1 MRMSKPKK
9 IIIGI
14 IIGTAMLF
22 VSLAVLLPALINTD
36 AINAKIIEAASQ
48 SIDGQVDFERIQ
60 LALLPRPHA
69 IIFQGRMA
77 VRDSVQGK
85 WVEMSV
91 FPRLSALLL
100 ARVEVAD
107 LKLKQPDFELRL
119 PISSRHKSEKG
130 ASFQGS
136 GDLRQQIKEGLGTL
150 VAVVKDVKVTIDDGH
165 LSVLTQDKAPLEWQ
179 DITADLSVSD
189 KRVTVDLT
197 CRSSFFQKITLKSE
211 VDPDTLNLNGKVTLQ
226 GLAPHPLMAYWRPD
240 SDLKI
245 TDGSVDLTLQ
255 FQSQGWSTWQ
265 GDFETRTSMLKVQND
280 TRQTEIGPAFLN
292 GRFNFSSSQM
302 TLQIDRLNFDK
313 PQLSLAGT
321 LLVNPSE
328 AAGVHLQIAGQNA
341 DVNAVRATVLSLG
354 GHLPDVRDVFDIVK
368 GGKVPTI
375 KVEVQ
380 GKDWADLSEFERW
393 RIDGEI
399 SDGNIFVPEVNLDL
413 TDVFGHAIIENGIL
427 TAENVRANYGKTQG
441 RQGSLKIGL
450 TGDAKP
456 FHLDMDVNADLAPLP
471 LILDRVIDNKKLK
484 LELSRIEH
492 LSGMATGKLI
502 LGENMDDISVQIDV
516 SEFDLKARYNRL
528 PYPLSVKGGRF
539 QFKGDEIRIGD
550 LSAQMQNTH
559 FSKMSGRVN
568 WGHTAELD
576 VQTGAGAIV
585 LSEIYPWLKKHG
597 NLAESLKTIDALNG
611 SIAVSALNLKGP
623 YSRPSAWRFNISGDI
638 QNLAVKTLRL
648 PQKLVLPRGHFKLA
662 PESLT
667 VSKSRARLL
676 DLETDFSLRIVDY
689 MKGVNKLHFSGSGK
703 MGPNFTQWVTN
714 EIKIP
719 AQYHLKPPIS
729 FKSLDVDWTRSGEI
743 TAAGSMTTSNGP
755 TVTADIRY
763 TPAEIDIRQLTI
775 QDNASNAEFVLKH
788 KPKAKVTDLSF
799 KGNLAKVTLDKF
811 WKENRFLEGTVKG
824 NLEAKIDSNH
834 PLNSVVKGN
843 LEAHQVF
850 LPLKAAA
857 PLRIDHTVL
866 SASKKKLMIHEADI
880 NWLGNQFHLDGHL
893 TFKPGSIFLE
903 MNATGE
909 EIDAN
914 QFDTLFKDN
923 GKKTSTDETPSPSI
937 FQGTLHIDAQRV
949 KYGFYTWSPYRA
961 TLMLE
966 KNSLTMRVHEAVLC
980 NIETPGTVK
989 FSPQGVWMEIILSS
1003 EPKEIQEA
1011 IGCLTGKS
1019 TSETMEGQLQT
1030 AGTIKTEGKTP
1041 DELLRNLKGDIEFTV
1056 KDGRVYNR
1064 GRVGFF
1070 TNIFSFLKISRLVKG
1085 YVPDLKNDD
1094 FRYKSLSVKF
1104 YLQDGKFILT
1114 EGYIDAKSLNIVATE
1129 GEFNL
1134 LDQTLDLTL
1143 LVSPL
1148 KTVDTIVKH
1157 IPIIDKIF
1165 QGTLIAI
1172 PVKVEGDVSNPKVT
1186 ALSPSAFGSEAM
1198 GIIERTLKAPVKI
1211 VDPILTDTSDPQKTD
1226 GQSP

>member
-1 MRMSKPKK
+1 MSRPKK
-9 IIIGI
+9 VIIGI
-14 IIGTAMLF
+14 IIGTAML
-22 VSLAVLLPALINTD
+22 VVGLAVLLPVLINSDT
-36 AINAKIIEAASQ
+36 INAKIIAAASQ

-100 ARVEVAD
+100 ARIEVAD

-119 PISSRHKSEKG
+119 PASSRNKSEKHN
-130 ASFQGS
+130 SFQGS
-136 GDLRQQIKEGLGTL
+136 EDLRQQIKEGLGAL
-150 VAVVKDVKVTIDDGH
+150 VAVVKDVEVTIDDGH
-165 LSVLTQDKAPLEWQ
+165 LSVLAKDKAPLEWQ
-179 DITADLSVSD
+179 DITARLEVTE
-189 KRVTVDLT
+189 KRVAVDLT
-197 CRSSFFQKITLKSE
+197 CSFSFIQKIVWNGELDLATL
-211 VDPDTLNLNGKVTLQ
+211 DLDGKVFLQ
-226 GLAPHPLMAYWRPD
+226 GLETHPLMAYWRPD
-240 SDLKI
+240 FDLKI
-245 TDGSVDLTLQ
+245 NGGRVDLTLQ
-255 FQSQGWSTWQ
+255 FQSQGWSNWQ
-265 GDFETRTSMLKVQND
+265 GDFESRTSMLKVQND

-302 TLQIDRLNFDK
+302 TLQIDRLDLDN
-313 PQLSLAGT
+313 PQLSLAGK
-321 LLVNPSE
+321 LLVDSSE
-328 AAGVHLQIAGQNA
+328 TAGVHLKATGQDINA
-341 DVNAVRATVLSLG
+341 NAVRATALSLG
-354 GHLPDVRDVFDIVK
+354 GHISDVREVFDIVK
-368 GGKVPTI
+368 GGQVPAIT
-375 KVEVQ
+375 VEVQ
-380 GKDWADLSEFERW
+380 GKDWADLSNFERW
-393 RIDGEI
+393 RIDGEMT
-399 SDGNIFVPEVNLDL
+399 DGAIFIPTVNLDL
-413 TDVFGHAIIENGIL
+413 TNVVGHAIIENGIL
-427 TAENVRANYGKTQG
+427 TAENTRANYRKTQG

-450 TGDAKP
+450 VGDVKP
-456 FHLDMDVNADLAPLP
+456 FYLDIDLNADLTELP
-471 LILDRVIDNKKLK
+471 SILGRIIDNKQFKS
-484 LELSRIEH
+484 ELFRIDH
-492 LSGMATGKLI
+492 LSGVGTGKLI
-502 LGENMDDISVQIDV
+502 LDGNLEDISVQIDV

-528 PYPLSVKGGRF
+528 PHPLAIKGGRF
-539 QFKGDEIRIGD
+539 QFKGDEIRVGD
-550 LSAQMQNTH
+550 LSVQVQNTH
-559 FSKMSGRVN
+559 FSKISGRVN

-576 VQTGAGAIV
+576 VQTGTGAIV

-597 NLAESLKTIDALNG
+597 NLAESLKTIEALNG
-611 SIAVSALNLKGP
+611 SIAVSALALKGP
-623 YSRPSAWRFNISGDI
+623 FSRPSAWRFNISGDI
-638 QNLAVKTLRL
+638 QNLTVKTRRL
-648 PQKLVLPRGHFKLA
+648 PQKLDLPRGHFKLA

-689 MKGVNKLHFSGSGK
+689 MKGVQKLHFSGSGK
-703 MGPNFTQWVTN
+703 MGPNFTQWMTH

-729 FKSLDVDWTRSGEI
+729 FKNLDVDWTRSGEI
-743 TAAGSMTTSNGP
+743 TAAGSMATSNGP

-893 TFKPGSIFLE
+893 IFKPGSIFLE

-909 EIDAN
+909 EIDVN
-914 QFDTLFKDN
+914 QFETLFKDN
-923 GKKTSTDETPSPSI
+923 HKKTSTDETPSPSI
-937 FQGTLHIDAQRV
+937 FQGTLHIDVQRV

-989 FSPQGVWMEIILSS
+989 FSPHGISMEIILNSQ
-1003 EPKEIQEA
+1003 PKEIQEA

-1019 TSETMEGQLQT
+1019 TSETMEGQFQT
-1030 AGTIKTEGKTP
+1030 AGTIKTEGKTAN
-1041 DELLRNLKGDIEFTV
+1041 ELLRNLRGDTEFTV

-1070 TNIFSFLKISRLVKG
+1070 TNIFSFLKINRLVKG
-1085 YVPDLKNDD
+1085 DVPDLKNND
-1094 FRYKSLSVKF
+1094 FRYKSLSSKF

-1114 EGYIDAKSLNIVATE
+1114 EGYIDAESLNIVATE
-1129 GEFNL
+1129 GEYNL

-1148 KTVDTIVKH
+1148 KTVDSVVNK
-1157 IPIIDKIF
+1157 IPVIGKILR
-1165 QGTLIAI
+1165 GTLIAI
-1172 PVKVEGDVSNPKVT
+1172 PVKVEGDISNPKVT
-1186 ALSPSAFGSEAM
+1186 ALSPSAFGSEA
-1198 GIIERTLKAPVKI
+1198 INILKRTLKAPVKI
-1211 VDPILTDTSDPQKTD
+1211 IEPVVTDTSDPQKTD
-1226 GQSP
+1226 GQAP

>member
-1 MRMSKPKK
+1 MSRPKK

-14 IIGTAMLF
+14 IIGTAMLLF
-22 VSLAVLLPALINTD
+22 GLAVLLPALINTD

-91 FPRLSALLL
+91 FPRLSALLF
-100 ARVEVAD
+100 ARLEVAD
-107 LKLKQPDFELRL
+107 LKVKQPDFKLKL
-119 PISSRHKSEKG
+119 PASSGGKTSNSL
-130 ASFQGS
+130 SFLKN
-136 GDLRQQIKEGLGTL
+136 GDLRQQIEKGLGAL

-255 FQSQGWSTWQ
+255 FQSQGWSIWQ

-302 TLQIDRLNFDK
+302 TLQIDRLDLDN
-313 PQLSLAGT
+313 PQLSLAGK
-321 LLVNPSE
+321 LLVDSSE
-328 AAGVHLQIAGQNA
+328 TAGVHLKANGQDINA
-341 DVNAVRATVLSLG
+341 NAVRATALSLG
-354 GHLPDVRDVFDIVK
+354 GHIPDVREVFDIVK
-368 GGKVPTI
+368 GGQIPTI

-380 GKDWADLSEFERW
+380 SKDWADLSEFERW
-393 RIDGEI
+393 RIDGEMKA
-399 SDGNIFVPEVNLDL
+399 GAIFIPTVNLDL

-427 TAENVRANYGKTQG
+427 TAENVRASYGKTQG

-484 LELSRIEH
+484 PELSRIEH

-559 FSKMSGRVN
+559 FSKISGRVN

-662 PESLT
+662 PELLT
-667 VSKSRARLL
+667 LSKSRARLL

-824 NLEAKIDSNH
+824 NLDAKIDSNH

-857 PLRIDHTVL
+857 PLRIDYTVL

-909 EIDAN
+909 EIDTN
-914 QFDTLFKDN
+914 QFETLFKDN

-937 FQGTLHIDAQRV
+937 FQGTLHIDTQLL
-949 KYGFYTWSPYRA
+949 KYGFYTWSPFRA

-966 KNSLTMRVHEAVLC
+966 KNSLTMRIHEAVLC
-980 NIETPGTVK
+980 GIETPGTVK
-989 FSPQGVWMEIILSS
+989 FSPNGIWLEIIPNSQ
-1003 EPKEIQEA
+1003 PREIQHA
-1011 IGCLTGKS
+1011 TGCLTGKS
-1019 TSETMEGQLQT
+1019 TSEMMEGQFQT
-1030 AGTIKTEGKTP
+1030 AGTIKTEGKTA
-1041 DELLRNLKGDIEFTV
+1041 DELLRNLKGDMEFTV
-1056 KDGRVYNR
+1056 KDGRVYNT
-1064 GRVGFF
+1064 GRVGIF
-1070 TNIFSFLKISRLVKG
+1070 TNIFSFLKINRLVKG
-1085 YVPDLKNDD
+1085 NVPDLKNND
-1094 FRYKSLSVKF
+1094 FRYKSLSAKF
-1104 YLQDGKFILT
+1104 YFQDGKFILT
-1114 EGYIDAKSLNIVATE
+1114 EGYIDGESLGIVATE

-1134 LDQTLDLTL
+1134 LDQTLDLRL

-1157 IPIIDKIF
+1157 IPIINKIF

-1211 VDPILTDTSDPQKTD
+1211 VDPILTDTSDPKKTD